1 VPSRCVQLRR
11 RHHDIT
17 TRHICQKGCGSDLQC
32 HGPSTFSLVSKHPG
46 PVTEFN
52 FDVFCQHFLNL
63 PFPSP
68 CILSLSPVDFNEEF
82 SALHGHSL
90 MEQAQFLNDAIAYI
104 LSLYEDD
111 RSLDP
116 NLPRPTSV
124 LILGHSM
131 GGVVARSLFTMKNY
145 KPGSVNTIVTA
156 ATPHMVP
163 PVTLDFEISHIYN
176 TIENYWIR
184 GFLGPDAP
192 LRNVSLVSIA
202 GGNLDIVV
210 NGDSGNIHNLV
221 PQSNGFSV
229 FTSSFPHA
237 WVGADHVAILWC
249 NQIATVI
256 GKTLIDIVDANYSEQ
271 VKPLQER
278 MKIFRNRFL
287 TGIEDH
293 VEKATYLSGRV

>member
-1 VPSRCVQLRR
+1 
-11 RHHDIT
+11 
-17 TRHICQKGCGSDLQC
+17 
-32 HGPSTFSLVSKHPG
+32 
-46 PVTEFN
+46 
-52 FDVFCQHFLNL
+52 
-63 PFPSP
+63 
-68 CILSLSPVDFNEEF
+68 
-82 SALHGHSL
+82 

-104 LSLYEDD
+104 LSLYEDN

-116 NLPRPTSV
+116 SLPRPTSV

-163 PVTLDFEISHIYN
+163 PVTLDFEISNIYN

-256 GKTLIDIVDANYSEQ
+256 GKTLIDIVDASYSEQ

-293 VEKATYLSGRV
+293 IEKATYSSGRGQIMWFFDIIYVKWNRSVQLDGCLLFLSLSIRHRID